1 MNSRTTTAT
10 NGGTTANGEQQRQK
24 KKKDKDVDVE
34 SILAAAAIE
43 TAIAAADVYH
53 GKGTAYLHT
62 DNPLQMSSK
71 DRNDMAAANNPTG
84 AVVEP
89 ICLATTFA
97 QSGGPGVPNARDDPN
112 SFGMG
117 YEYGRTGNPTR
128 GAFERAVA
136 AAEKAK
142 YCVAFSSGSA
152 AASAVVHLLV
162 PGEKILS
169 VDDVYGGTR
178 RYFRRI
184 AGPRMGIEVD
194 FVDFDDNQAVLG
206 KLLADADRTKL
217 IWLETPTNPTLK
229 VTDIDRVSTIT
240 KRFNP
245 AALLAVDNTFC
256 SPYFQN
262 PLDHGADIVVHSVT
276 KYINGHS
283 DVVMGVVCTN
293 DESVYEQLRF
303 TQNGA
308 GAVPSP
314 FDCYLAH
321 RGLKT
326 LHVRMEAAARNA
338 NAIALFLE
346 NHEGATKV
354 LYPGLKS
361 HPQHDIATRQ
371 QNGYG
376 AMITFY
382 CVGGREQSGIVLKNL
397 RVFALAESLGAV
409 ESLAE
414 CPSLMTHAS
423 VPDDQRALLGI
434 DDTLIRLS
442 VGIES
447 CADLVADLDSALKAA
462 LKSMRPSSFLP
473 GHDESGGDGDGAG
486 DGGNYWEW

>member
-1 MNSRTTTAT
+1 MFPMRAIRTKTFINSKFTSL
-10 NGGTTANGEQQRQK
+10 NGCLQQIKIMSSPTPTPNELLQSAIASADIYHHGIGTTF
-24 KKKDKDVDVE
+24 
-34 SILAAAAIE
+34 
-43 TAIAAADVYH
+43 
-53 GKGTAYLHT
+53 LHIHNPLT
-62 DNPLQMSSK
+62 DNVH
-71 DRNDMAAANNPTG
+71 DAASNPTG
-84 AVVEP
+84 AVVP
-89 ICLATTFA
+89 SISLATTFR
-97 QSGGPGVPNARDDPN
+97 QSTPGEATARNDPN
-112 SFGMG
+112 SFGVG
-117 YEYGRTGNPTR
+117 YEYSRTGNPTR
-128 GAFERAVA
+128 GVFERAVA

-152 AASAVVHLLV
+152 ATSAVIHLLS
-162 PGEKILS
+162 PGDKIFCI
-169 VDDVYGGTR
+169 DDVYGGTQ

-184 AGPRMGIEVD
+184 VHPRMAIDVD
-194 FVDFDDNQAVLG
+194 FLDFNDDDIMKEKLQACNP
-206 KLLADADRTKL
+206 KLF
-217 IWLETPTNPTLK
+217 WLETPTNPTLK
-229 VTDIDRVSTIT
+229 VTDICKVAHMA
-240 KRFNP
+240 KENN
-245 AALLAVDNTFC
+245 ALLAVDNTFC

-293 DESVYEQLRF
+293 DETIYQSLRF
-303 TQNGA
+303 TQNGV

-338 NAIALFLE
+338 NAISIFLE
-346 NHEGATKV
+346 GHPGVTKV
-354 LYPGLKS
+354 VYPGLKS
-361 HPQHDIATRQ
+361 HPQHEIAKAQ
-371 QNGYG
+371 QHGFG

-382 CVGGREQSGIVLKNL
+382 CVGGRAQSAIVLEKL

-423 VPDDQRALLGI
+423 VPDDQRTLLGI

-447 CADLVADLDSALKAA
+447 CSDLIADLDFALNAA
-462 LKSMRPSSFLP
+462 LSSMSKK
-473 GHDESGGDGDGAG
+473 
-486 DGGNYWEW
+486 

>member
-1 MNSRTTTAT
+1 MP
-10 NGGTTANGEQQRQK
+10 
-24 KKKDKDVDVE
+24 
-34 SILAAAAIE
+34 AI
-43 TAIAAADVYH
+43 
-53 GKGTAYLHT
+53 
-62 DNPLQMSSK
+62 S
-71 DRNDMAAANNPTG
+71 
-84 AVVEP
+84 
-89 ICLATTFA
+89 LATTFK
-97 QSGGPGVPNARDDPN
+97 QSTPGEPTARDDPN

-117 YEYGRTGNPTR
+117 YEYSRTGNPTR
-128 GAFERAVA
+128 GVFERAVA
-136 AAEKAK
+136 AAEKAE

-152 AASAVVHLLV
+152 ATSAVIHLLS
-162 PGEKILS
+162 PGERVLS
-169 VDDVYGGTR
+169 IDDVYGGTQ

-184 AGPRMGIEVD
+184 VNPRMGIEVD
-194 FVDFDDNQAVLG
+194 FVDFSDNQAVLSKILSAEG
-206 KLLADADRTKL
+206 KTKLL
-217 IWLETPTNPTLK
+217 WLETPTNPTLK
-229 VTDIDRVSTIT
+229 VTDIEKVSVMA
-240 KRFNP
+240 KQFN
-245 AALLAVDNTFC
+245 ANTLLAVDNTFC

-262 PLDHGADIVVHSVT
+262 PLEHGADIVVHSVT

-293 DESVYEQLRF
+293 DEEIYKQLRF
-303 TQNGA
+303 TQNGI

-326 LHVRMEAAARNA
+326 LHLRMEAAARNA

-346 NHEGATKV
+346 DHKAVTKV

-361 HPQHDIATRQ
+361 HPQHDIATHQ

-382 CVGGREQSGIVLKNL
+382 CVGGRKESAIVLKNL

-423 VPDDQRALLGI
+423 VPDEQRALLGI

-442 VGIES
+442 VGVES
-447 CADLVADLDSALKAA
+447 CSDLIADLDNALNASLPK
-462 LKSMRPSSFLP
+462 KETQQFLP
-473 GHDESGGDGDGAG
+473 QNVARGNSDE
-486 DGGNYWEW
+486 GNYWDW

>member
-1 MNSRTTTAT
+1 MTT
-10 NGGTTANGEQQRQK
+10 NGSTNGQHHTINLGSLMTSAVESAIAEADIYHGSGTT
-24 KKKDKDVDVE
+24 
-34 SILAAAAIE
+34 
-43 TAIAAADVYH
+43 
-53 GKGTAYLHT
+53 YLHI
-62 DNPLQMSSK
+62 DNPLKVSSSSNNIDDK
-71 DRNDMAAANNPTG
+71 NSNSAAHHNPTG
-84 AVVEP
+84 AVVPP
-89 ICLATTFA
+89 ISLATTFK
-97 QSGGPGVPNARDDPN
+97 QSTPGEPSARGDPN
-112 SFGMG
+112 SFGLG
-117 YEYGRTGNPTR
+117 FEYSRTGNPTR
-128 GAFERAVA
+128 GVFERAVA

-152 AASAVVHLLV
+152 ATSAVVHLLI
-162 PGEKILS
+162 PGERILS
-169 VDDVYGGTR
+169 IDDVYGGTQ
-178 RYFRRI
+178 RYFRKVVN
-184 AGPRMGIEVD
+184 PRMGIEID
-194 FVDFDDNQAVLG
+194 FVDFSNNQAVLSKMLTG
-206 KLLADADRTKL
+206 GDKTKLL
-217 IWLETPTNPTLK
+217 WLETPTNPTLK
-229 VTDIDRVSTIT
+229 VTDIEKVSTMT
-240 KRFNP
+240 KRFN
-245 AALLAVDNTFC
+245 ANALLCVDNTFC

-262 PLDHGADIVVHSVT
+262 PLEHGADIVVHSVT

-293 DESVYEQLRF
+293 DEEIYTQLRF
-303 TQNGA
+303 IQNGV

-326 LHVRMEAAARNA
+326 LHLRMEAAARNA

-346 NHEGATKV
+346 DHQGVTKV

-382 CVGGREQSGIVLKNL
+382 CIGKREQSAILLQNL

-423 VPDDQRALLGI
+423 VPDEQRALLGI

-447 CADLVADLDSALKAA
+447 CADLVADLDNALNAA
-462 LKSMRPSSFLP
+462 LKNKQDKQKQKQSSFLP
-473 GHDESGGDGDGAG
+473 KVESGSRE
-486 DGGNYWEW
+486 GGGYWDWS